1 MEILK
6 RCFIA
11 GALALLFVSCEGNID
26 NIIGSVGPD
35 VGKDTTGVVEPPK
48 DTTGVVDPPKDTTEV
63 VVPPVGVTTRVWYEL
78 PVIADADGNGI
89 DDNNSDLYYAYH
101 LCDLRSPSGHK
112 ARNYAVCFSAEHH
125 CPYWVSA
132 PRHDM

>member
-63 VVPPVGVTTRVWYEL
+63 VVPPVDTTEVVVPPVGVTTRVWYEL

-89 DDNNSDLYYAYH
+89 DDNNSD
-101 LCDLRSPSGHK
+101 
-112 ARNYAVCFSAEHH
+112 
-125 CPYWVSA
+125 
-132 PRHDM
+132 